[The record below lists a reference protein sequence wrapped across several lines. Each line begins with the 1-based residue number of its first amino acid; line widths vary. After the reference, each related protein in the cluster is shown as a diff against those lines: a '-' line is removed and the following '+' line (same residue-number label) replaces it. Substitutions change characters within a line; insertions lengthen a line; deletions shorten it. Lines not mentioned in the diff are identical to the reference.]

1 MKTHHSSSS
10 ISTKNYKGLYQDG
23 NKYYAMIKNGGKL
36 ICMGPFSTA
45 RDAAIGYDCGLV
57 GSNKPSSCYN
67 FPPFEIEEE
76 EDEEEEEEEEDDDEP
91 VWL

>member
-1 MKTHHSSSS
+1 MQCCK
-10 ISTKNYKGLYQDG
+10 STCTSELFV
-23 NKYYAMIKNGGKL
+23 
-36 ICMGPFSTA
+36 IC
-45 RDAAIGYDCGLV
+45 DAALGYDCGLV

-76 EDEEEEEEEEDDDEP
+76 EEEEEDDDEP